1 MKKRLLLIVFS
12 IIAVTAVVLA
22 GPTIKQ
28 GFDTYTTAVAE
39 KSVLDK
45 YNEHSSQSN
54 YLKLIDVPDQFIEML
69 LRSEDK
75 RFYIH
80 PGFDPIA
87 ISRAVTNNIKQRR
100 FAEGGSTIT
109 QQLAKN
115 LYYSFDKTL
124 ERKVAELFTAIDIEN
139 QLSKEQILELYINV
153 IYYGEQCYGLQA
165 AAEHYYGVTPSE
177 LSIKQSMALVRTIKR
192 PNDFN
197 PNAMAVLQQQN
208 QIIYHINDQENHS
221 HEKVFL
227 INGLYLSRNC
237 QLNAIPY

>member
-12 IIAVTAVVLA
+12 LIAITFVVLA
-22 GPTIKQ
+22 GPTVKR
-28 GFDTYTTAVAE
+28 GFDSYTTAVAE
-39 KSVLDK
+39 MSVLEK
-45 YNEHSSQSN
+45 YNQYSSQTN
-54 YLKLIDVPDQFIEML
+54 YIKFTDIPDQFLEML

-75 RFYIH
+75 RFYMH

-87 ISRAVTNNIKQRR
+87 ISRAVLNNIKNGR

-115 LYYSFDKTL
+115 LYYDFDKTL

-153 IYYGEQCYGLQA
+153 IYYGEQCYGLPA
-165 AAEHYYGVTPSE
+165 AAQHYYGVTPSE

-197 PNAMAVLQQQN
+197 PNAMAAIETQN
-208 QIIYHINDQENHS
+208 DTIHYIDNEEKHNY
-221 HEKVFL
+221 EKVFL
-227 INGLYLSRNC
+227 INNLYLKRYC
-237 QLNAIPY
+237 QLSAVSY